1 MPASL
6 RRRLLLI
13 MLGVF
18 SVAWIATALGAY
30 LDSRSEIEDLL
41 DAELEQVAK
50 VLLTLSQHELTE
62 ERVARGI
69 TSEST
74 LEIYDYPLLRDKFD
88 AKLAFQVWINGNT
101 LALRSSNSPT
111 TRFSSLE
118 NGFSVLRL
126 GAEEW
131 RIFSLTD
138 ERTHITAVVGE
149 HDSVRE
155 ALVSG
160 ASLRTILPLLL
171 GVPLIGVL
179 TWLGVGRGLRPLGR
193 IAEQVTRRSPYDL
206 TLIDTAHAPQETRPL
221 IEALN
226 RLFTRLGR
234 AFENSR
240 RFTADAAHELRTPL
254 AGMAAQADVALLTE
268 DAARCTTALQQMK
281 IAIKNMT
288 RLVSQL
294 LALARWDTDVMNIL
308 YCPVDFSAL
317 VSTTLRQFE
326 TAAAARDIHLTLTAP
341 AAVTLD
347 ADEMGLQL
355 IARNIIDNA
364 IAYTPQGGE
373 VVVAVGEREDWV
385 WLSVSDSGPGIAPEQ
400 RELIFQR
407 FYRGDHQHHAG
418 SGLGLSIVQRCVN
431 LHGGEIKLLTSEA
444 RGLQVMVRL
453 PKHKMEHATDRSSPL
468 PP

>member
-18 SVAWIATALGAY
+18 CLAWIATALGAY
-30 LDSRSEIEDLL
+30 LDSRSEIEYLL

-50 VLLTLSQHELTE
+50 VLLTLSQHELKE
-62 ERVARGI
+62 ERLARGVHA
-69 TSEST
+69 EST

-88 AKLAFQVWINGNT
+88 AKLAFQVWINGDT
-101 LALRSSNSPT
+101 LALRSNNSPT
-111 TRFSSLE
+111 TRFASLE
-118 NGFSVLRL
+118 NGFSILRL
-126 GAEEW
+126 GVDEW

-138 ERTHITAVVGE
+138 PRTHITAVVSE
-149 HDSVRE
+149 HASVRE

-160 ASLRTILPLLL
+160 VSLRTILPLLL
-171 GVPLIGVL
+171 GIPLIGVL

-193 IAEQVTRRSPYDL
+193 IAEQVTRRSPSDL

-226 RLFTRLGR
+226 RLFARLGL

-254 AGMAAQADVALLTE
+254 AGMAAQADVALLAD
-268 DAARCTTALQQMK
+268 DAALRSTALQHMK
-281 IAIKNMT
+281 TAIQNMT

-294 LALARWDTDVMNIL
+294 LALARWDTDAMNIL
-308 YCPVDFSAL
+308 YRPVDFSAL
-317 VSTTLRQFE
+317 VSVILRQFE

-341 AAVTLD
+341 ATAVLD
-347 ADEMGLQL
+347 GDEMGLQL
-355 IARNIIDNA
+355 IVRNIIDNA
-364 IAYTPQGGE
+364 IAYTPQSGE
-373 VVVAVGEREDWV
+373 VAVEVGEREDWV

-400 RELIFQR
+400 REHIFQR

-453 PKHKMEHATDRSSPL
+453 PKYKAGHAATNSSP
-468 PP
+468 PI